1 MPQIIESECNAINL
15 GEEKHIPAHTVLLV
29 SRDLNARARVE
40 GAAPDGA
47 TVAVR
52 SRLEGVARGVTLVL
66 LDLDAG
72 GDELVASVTE
82 LSQNSPGVRWVGFF
96 SHVAED
102 LGRKATAAGIEAI
115 PRGRFWRELPKLL
128 RSN

>member
-1 MPQIIESECNAINL
+1 M
-15 GEEKHIPAHTVLLV
+15 
-29 SRDLNARARVE
+29 
-40 GAAPDGA
+40 
-47 TVAVR
+47 
-52 SRLEGVARGVTLVL
+52 TLVL